1 MVPDSHVIA
10 AAASA
15 LASASASALL
25 LGDRVAEARA
35 VDGAV
40 RLAEVLGSA
49 VYVAQR
55 SEVNFPTGHPLFRGM
70 LPAPVGL
77 EGTILDGID
86 VVLAAGTSV
95 LGGFFYLP
103 GRAFARATRLI
114 HLDSDPSEIGR
125 NERTEIGIPGDIAA
139 GLSALHRAV
148 DDAVP
153 ADDPR
158 RRTARRG
165 PPISARQPDHPAISG
180 ENAPLTAEELMV
192 ELSRSLPAN
201 AVVVEDGG
209 TAAGALHRAIEF
221 NETGRL
227 HGVRGGALGWG
238 MGAAL
243 GVQLADPARRV
254 IGVVGDGTAA
264 MTVQALW
271 TAVRERLPVV
281 YLVCNNASY
290 RVLEDNSAMYR
301 DIAPE
306 ADSSAPNRALIDLQ
320 PRLDFAELAV
330 AFGLRG
336 RRIVTAREAG
346 PALREAVARREPTL
360 LDAVID
366 GRG

>member
-1 MVPDSHVIA
+1 
-10 AAASA
+10 
-15 LASASASALL
+15 
-25 LGDRVAEARA
+25 
-35 VDGAV
+35 
-40 RLAEVLGSA
+40 
-49 VYVAQR
+49 
-55 SEVNFPTGHPLFRGM
+55 
-70 LPAPVGL
+70 
-77 EGTILDGID
+77 
-86 VVLAAGTSV
+86 
-95 LGGFFYLP
+95 
-103 GRAFARATRLI
+103 
-114 HLDSDPSEIGR
+114 
-125 NERTEIGIPGDIAA
+125 
-139 GLSALHRAV
+139 
-148 DDAVP
+148 
-153 ADDPR
+153 
-158 RRTARRG
+158 
-165 PPISARQPDHPAISG
+165 
-180 ENAPLTAEELMV
+180 
-192 ELSRSLPAN
+192 
-201 AVVVEDGG
+201 
-209 TAAGALHRAIEF
+209 
-221 NETGRL
+221 
-227 HGVRGGALGWG
+227 